1 MWHCLFTNPKTKEEH
16 DSVKRFCKNNCAWG
30 IRSLPTAP
38 ASRTSDLAHRRLVVV
53 VEAHRRLQLGC
64 NRLDCKSVGLL
75 QQLSLCLSDCSRVLL
90 VLLHT
95 LQMTDWDDEGEETKK
110 EENARLGTIYEA
122 LLIIIFIGV
131 PIAMILLR
139 CFTLKNIRK
148 LDLFFLFFAITFWF
162 WIIWWT
168 FLLYHGL
175 NQWATFRGKT
185 ILPA

>member
-1 MWHCLFTNPKTKEEH
+1 MTN
-16 DSVKRFCKNNCAWG
+16 
-30 IRSLPTAP
+30 
-38 ASRTSDLAHRRLVVV
+38 
-53 VEAHRRLQLGC
+53 
-64 NRLDCKSVGLL
+64 
-75 QQLSLCLSDCSRVLL
+75 
-90 VLLHT
+90 
-95 LQMTDWDDEGEETKK
+95 WDDEGEETKK

-162 WIIWWT
+162 WIIWWS

-175 NQWATFRGKT
+175 NQWATFRGKKK
-185 ILPA
+185 LPAQWERICVWRISLSNYLSQLLKRPVWRNISTWCSKLSLIQKYKLRRTSKDEIELFIKSNLSLESDLRLFNWLINLNVPQIGTPVAFAGWLSALWSL

>member
-1 MWHCLFTNPKTKEEH
+1 MRYSQSPH
-16 DSVKRFCKNNCAWG
+16 
-30 IRSLPTAP
+30 RSGLADL
-38 ASRTSDLAHRRLVVV
+38 SLAHRRLVVV

-75 QQLSLCLSDCSRVLL
+75 QQLSLCLSDCSTVLL

-95 LQMTDWDDEGEETKK
+95 LQMTNWDDEGKETKK

-185 ILPA
+185 IAPA

>member
-1 MWHCLFTNPKTKEEH
+1 MTN
-16 DSVKRFCKNNCAWG
+16 
-30 IRSLPTAP
+30 
-38 ASRTSDLAHRRLVVV
+38 
-53 VEAHRRLQLGC
+53 
-64 NRLDCKSVGLL
+64 
-75 QQLSLCLSDCSRVLL
+75 
-90 VLLHT
+90 
-95 LQMTDWDDEGEETKK
+95 WDDEGEETKK

-162 WIIWWT
+162 WIIWWS

-185 ILPA
+185 ILPAQWERKCVWPIPISNYLSRAICLWKEICDSLID